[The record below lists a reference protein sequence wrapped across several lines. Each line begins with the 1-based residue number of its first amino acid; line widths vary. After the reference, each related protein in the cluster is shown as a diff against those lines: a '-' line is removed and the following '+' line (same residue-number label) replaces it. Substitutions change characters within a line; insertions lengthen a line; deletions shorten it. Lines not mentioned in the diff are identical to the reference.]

1 MTTGWNRENKHGT
14 LATLDRRKRQLVA
27 DTSGF
32 RICDYHKKT
41 QHECIFRRR
50 GVTVP
55 SRKPSRSTALLAEIS
70 KFAGAHPDRTGERLL
85 ETLRKHFRGVQIHL
99 FETKG
104 RRVVP
109 VEADTD
115 LEKFVDMADVNSCL
129 SDRKPVTS
137 RSSAKPT
144 TLIPVL
150 VNGTAVMIVLARS
163 TPRSNSDIDEL
174 AALIR
179 AYGDVLS
186 LVQVSERD
194 TLTGLYNRRM
204 LDRRL
209 HELMSTLGSP
219 RRRTLDP
226 VSAHVA
232 LIDLDRFK
240 KINDAYGHLYG
251 DEVLLLFGGLM
262 KQSFRATDLLVRY
275 GGEEFVV
282 VLTDATLDNC
292 EIVLERFRSKVEEY
306 WFPHV
311 GHVTISTGAARIGNQ
326 ALASTVLDQADQALY
341 YAKHSGRNRVC
352 HYEALVRDGLMEVQE
367 STFGDGQPFE
377 EKRKLETRRKAGMS
391 RRAAPGRG
399 KNGRRSRD

>member
-1 MTTGWNRENKHGT
+1 MY
-14 LATLDRRKRQLVA
+14 
-27 DTSGF
+27 F
-32 RICDYHKKT
+32 P
-41 QHECIFRRR
+41 
-50 GVTVP
+50 P
-55 SRKPSRSTALLAEIS
+55 SRGN
-70 KFAGAHPDRTGERLL
+70 GAHADRTGEQLL

-174 AALIR
+174 AVLIR

-282 VLTDATLDNC
+282 VLTDATLENC
-292 EIVLERFRSKVEEY
+292 EIVLER
-306 WFPHV
+306 FPHV

-352 HYEALVRDGLMEVQE
+352 HYEALVRDGLMEAQE
-367 STFGDGQPFE
+367 FTFGDGQPFE